1 MIEDETMQE
10 RVPTVE
16 LLKLDDLV
24 EAITPK
30 EKESLSAL
38 GQEISVDDA
47 EELSGM
53 FPKEIPKAAVE
64 KHTTRSR
71 IKEIFFKPKKL
82 QRWRR
87 SKR

>member
-16 LLKLDDLV
+16 IPNLDDLV
-24 EAITPK
+24 KATTPK

-47 EELSGM
+47 EELSAM
-53 FPKEIPKAAVE
+53 FPREIPQTAVE
-64 KHTTRSR
+64 KHTTKSR
-71 IKEIFFKPKKL
+71 IKEIFLIPQKL

-87 SKR
+87 KR